1 MLDVHEAI
9 ERIFRAEYGRVL
21 AILIALL
28 GDFDLAEDALAETL
42 LTALERWPGDG
53 LPDNPAAWM
62 VTVARRKA
70 LDRLRRDQTLAGKTA
85 LLADLADDPFDDP
98 ARQR

>member
-42 LTALERWPGDG
+42 LTALER
-53 LPDNPAAWM
+53 
-62 VTVARRKA
+62 
-70 LDRLRRDQTLAGKTA
+70 
-85 LLADLADDPFDDP
+85 
-98 ARQR
+98 